1 MPTFN
6 IEWILGFALGVDYLS
21 QIDVSDGDGVVDVIR
36 VQLGII
42 CIYLEFIVPLDWP
55 SLI

>member
-21 QIDVSDGDGVVDVIR
+21 QIDVSDGDGVVDVVR

-42 CIYLEFIVPLDWP
+42 CIYFPVK
-55 SLI
+55 

>member
-1 MPTFN
+1 MPAFN

-36 VQLGII
+36 LQLGII
-42 CIYLEFIVPLDWP
+42 CIYFPVN
-55 SLI
+55 